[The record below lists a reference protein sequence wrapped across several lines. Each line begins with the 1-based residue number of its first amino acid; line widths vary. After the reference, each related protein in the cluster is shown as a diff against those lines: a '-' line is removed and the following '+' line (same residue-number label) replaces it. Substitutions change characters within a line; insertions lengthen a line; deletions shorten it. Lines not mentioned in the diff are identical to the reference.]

1 MQDETFAFTTV
12 PTIGRMTTIYCIN
25 ASQNSITLTIQM
37 TLVNHVFVNGSL
49 LSTNYT
55 VSIDAQK
62 CKRFDAIIIPMDQ
75 TTFTAFINI
84 F

>member
-1 MQDETFAFTTV
+1 M
-12 PTIGRMTTIYCIN
+12 ITIYCIN
-25 ASQNSITLTIQM
+25 TGQNSIKLTIPM

-49 LSTNYT
+49 LSTDYS